1 MNLATKL
8 VSLRKQKGL
17 TQMKVAE
24 MLNVSRQ
31 AISRW
36 EVGSAVPSTDNLKVL
51 GELYGVP
58 VDYLLDDDA
67 VCEAKAAETTEEAEI
82 PDDSTVVQLDE
93 GKAHNR
99 KLIAMCIACVLVI
112 AIAVST
118 LICVH
123 KLQDRNTDAITPI
136 VDMDVDHVDDSPDG
150 TFTFE

>member
-8 VSLRKQKGL
+8 MTLRKQKGL

-36 EVGSAVPSTDNLKVL
+36 EVGSAVPSTDNMKIL

-58 VDYLLDDDA
+58 VDYLLDDDV
-67 VCEAKAAETTEEAEI
+67 VCGSKAAQTPEKAEI
-82 PDDSTVVQLDE
+82 PDDDTVVLSDE
-93 GKAHNR
+93 NR
-99 KLIAMCIACVLVI
+99 ADKRKIIAVCIACVLVI
-112 AIAVST
+112 VTAICA

-123 KLQDRNTDAITPI
+123 KFQDRNTGAIVPI
-136 VDMDVDHVDDSPDG
+136 MDMDIDQMDDSPDG
-150 TFTFE
+150 TFAFE